1 MTGPATP
8 AGSEPEN
15 PQAQARRLQEEL
27 EAARRAGSAPPYE
40 TLAALAAGLGDVRG
54 KVRYLDAVVDR
65 AGLALAK
72 DIRGR
77 VGRLTAELDALG
89 ARVQDTEDRLAELTE
104 SGSRVP
110 APNWSAMNEP
120 ERAAQLAALS
130 QWVAHVL
137 VPVYRPDPALAACWR
152 AHWPAIWELG
162 VLWAEWR
169 RVYGRKAPELAGALE
184 LAGRWHPAPSTA
196 YAGNWPNVPAASASR
211 PCRPASIPHRE
222 PPPRAH
228 WTPAPNLGPGVLP
241 CPGLLT
247 EQGFTLNA

>member
-8 AGSEPEN
+8 AGSEPED
-15 PQAQARRLQEEL
+15 PKPRRG
-27 EAARRAGSAPPYE
+27 ASRKSWRRPAGPGSAPPYE
-40 TLAALAAGLGDVRG
+40 TLAALAAGLGDMRG

-89 ARVQDTEDRLAELTE
+89 ARVQDTEDRLAELAE
-104 SGSRVP
+104 GGSRVP
-110 APNWSAMNEP
+110 APNWSAMNEA

-130 QWVAHVL
+130 EWVARVL
-137 VPVYRPDPALAACWR
+137 VPVYRPDPALAVCWR

-169 RVYGRKAPELAGALE
+169 RVYSRKAPELAGALE
-184 LAGRWHPAPSTA
+184 LAGRWAPGALDRVRRELAKCTGRQCILAMQARQHPP
-196 YAGNWPNVPAASASR
+196 
-211 PCRPASIPHRE
+211 
-222 PPPRAH
+222 
-228 WTPAPNLGPGVLP
+228 
-241 CPGLLT
+241 
-247 EQGFTLNA
+247 

>member
-1 MTGPATP
+1 VTGPATP
-8 AGSEPEN
+8 AGSDPED
-15 PQAQARRLQEEL
+15 PEAQARRLQEEL

-89 ARVQDTEDRLAELTE
+89 ALQDTEDRLAELAE
-104 SGSRVP
+104 AGSRVP
-110 APNWSAMNEP
+110 APNWSAMDEA

-130 QWVAHVL
+130 GWVARVL
-137 VPVYRPDPALAACWR
+137 VPVYRPDPALVVCWR

-169 RVYGRKAPELAGALE
+169 RVYSRQAPELAGALE
-184 LAGRWHPAPSTA
+184 LAGRWAPGALDRVRRELAKCTDRQCILAMQARQHPP
-196 YAGNWPNVPAASASR
+196 
-211 PCRPASIPHRE
+211 
-222 PPPRAH
+222 
-228 WTPAPNLGPGVLP
+228 
-241 CPGLLT
+241 
-247 EQGFTLNA
+247 

>member
-1 MTGPATP
+1 VTDPATP
-8 AGSEPEN
+8 EGQEPED

-27 EAARRAGSAPPYE
+27 ETARRAGSAPPYE

-72 DIRGR
+72 DIRVR

-89 ARVQDTEDRLAELTE
+89 ARVQETQEQLAALAAG
-104 SGSRVP
+104 GSWVA
-110 APNWSAMNEP
+110 APNWSAMDEA

-130 QWVAHVL
+130 EWVARVL
-137 VPVYRPDPALAACWR
+137 VPVYRPTPALAQCWR

-184 LAGRWHPAPSTA
+184 LEGRWAPGALERVRRELGQCTDRQCVLALEARQHPP
-196 YAGNWPNVPAASASR
+196 
-211 PCRPASIPHRE
+211 
-222 PPPRAH
+222 
-228 WTPAPNLGPGVLP
+228 
-241 CPGLLT
+241 
-247 EQGFTLNA
+247 